1 MTERDP
7 KLKEKHWSPE
17 MELEIQRVWSEEG
30 IYRFSEDSDK
40 PKFSID
46 TPPPYAS
53 GKWHVAAAIHYSQ
66 IDMIARTMRMM
77 GYEVYFPLGID
88 RNGLPVEVETEKKYG
103 IRMFEYP
110 REEFIK
116 LCREF
121 LDEAEKDIVSICRR
135 LGISYTTQDH
145 FQTDSELWRMVTQ
158 ATFIEVWN
166 KGYVYEDLRPNVY
179 CPRCRTTLAD
189 AEIEYSELP
198 TELVYLKFR
207 VEGTEEEVTIAT
219 TRPEL
224 LPACRAVIYNPGDDR
239 YYWLRG
245 RRLVTPLGDPVP
257 VFEHPSADPEF
268 GTGLMMVCSYGDK
281 VDVQLFRELG
291 LDPKVIVNEDGTLN
305 EAAGDYS
312 GLTIR
317 EARERI
323 IGDLTARGLIEKS
336 ERITHRT
343 PVCWRCKTPLEIIPM
358 REYYLKQL
366 EFVKELERYLETV
379 KFYPEWSANY
389 WRDWL
394 KSISSDWPISRR
406 RYYATEIP
414 IWYCRNCGKP
424 VLPEPGRYYRPWKEA
439 PPFSE
444 CPHCG
449 SSSGFEGE
457 TRVFDTW
464 FDSSISPLVY
474 NGYLWN
480 DKLFK
485 KLGPSDLRPQGKDI
499 VRTWLHY
506 TFLRVHQ
513 LLGRQAFGHVWLS
526 GMGLD
531 AQGRAM
537 HKSLGNVI
545 YPWPLFEKYGADAV
559 RFFGAAEAHH
569 GSDLRISERKI
580 EGAYKFLQKLWNVAR
595 FISQFDE
602 PSGEVELQPTDFWIL
617 GMLNRSIERAL
628 KGYRN
633 FDFFDPANEVRTF
646 VWEIFAPH
654 YVELVK
660 ERAYGINSS
669 DKERDSAI
677 WTLHYVLKAIL
688 RLSAPIIPHITDYVW
703 RKIYDGSV
711 HLQSFPEV
719 REDFETDYVRLGEEL
734 MEFNSRVWK
743 MKKEANISM
752 KEPIRI
758 EIPKELAPFKEDLI
772 RLHKIVS

>member
-1 MTERDP
+1 LLEP

-17 MELEIQRVWSEEG
+17 MELQIQRIWNEER
-30 IYRFSEDSDK
+30 IYKFDPNTEK
-40 PKFSID
+40 PTFSID

-53 GKWHVAAAIHYSQ
+53 GKWHIAAAIHYSQ

-88 RNGLPVEVETEKKYG
+88 RNGLPVEVETEKRYK

-121 LDEAEKDIVSICRR
+121 LDEAEQDIVSITKR
-135 LGISYTTQDH
+135 LGISFTTEQY

-158 ATFIEVWN
+158 ATFIDAWN
-166 KGYVYEDLRPNVY
+166 KGFIYEDYRPNVY

-189 AEIEYSELP
+189 AEVEYSEIP
-198 TELVYLKFR
+198 TKLVYLRFG
-207 VEGTEEEVTIAT
+207 VEGSDEKVTIAT

-224 LPACRAVIYNPGDDR
+224 LPACRAVIYNPDDSR
-239 YYWLRG
+239 YRWLRG
-245 RRLVTPLGDPVP
+245 KRVVTPLGDIVP
-257 VFEHPSADPEF
+257 VLEHPYADPEF
-268 GTGLMMVCSYGDK
+268 GTGLVMVCSYGDK
-281 VDVQLFRELG
+281 MDVQLFRELG
-291 LDPKVIVNEDGTLN
+291 LDPRIVVDEDGLMN
-305 EAAGDYS
+305 EAAGRYK
-312 GLTIR
+312 GLTIS
-317 EARERI
+317 EARQRIVEDLEREGFLERVEDI
-323 IGDLTARGLIEKS
+323 I
-336 ERITHRT
+336 HRT

-358 REYYLKQL
+358 REYYLKQVD
-366 EFVKELERYLETV
+366 FIKELENYLNTV
-379 KFYPEWSANY
+379 RFYPEWSSNY
-389 WRDWL
+389 WREWL
-394 KSISSDWPISRR
+394 RSISSDWPISRR

-414 IWYCRNCGKP
+414 VWYCKKCGKP
-424 VLPEPGRYYRPWKEA
+424 VLPSPGRYYRPWKDE
-439 PPFSE
+439 PPFDK

-449 SSSGFEGE
+449 SSEGFEGE

-480 DKLFK
+480 DDIFK

-513 LLGRQAFGHVWLS
+513 ILGRQAFKHVWLS

-595 FISQFDE
+595 FISQFEE
-602 PSGEVELQPTDFWIL
+602 PEGRVDLQPADLWIL
-617 GMLNRSIERAL
+617 GRLNRAIERAL
-628 KGYRN
+628 NGYRN
-633 FDFFDPANEVRTF
+633 FDFFDPANEVRSF
-646 VWEIFAPH
+646 VWDVFAPH
-654 YVELVK
+654 YIELVK
-660 ERAYGINSS
+660 ERAYGIG
-669 DKERDSAI
+669 DEGEAKSAR
-677 WTLHYVLKAIL
+677 WTLHQVLRAVLK
-688 RLSAPIIPHITDYVW
+688 LSAPIIPHITDYIW
-703 RKIYDGSV
+703 RQIYGGSV
-711 HLQSFPEV
+711 HLERLPEP
-719 REDFETDYVRLGEEL
+719 RDEYYTDYLKLGEAL
-734 MEFNSRVWK
+734 MEFNSSVWR
-743 MKKEANISM
+743 MRKEKNLSM
-752 KEPIRI
+752 REPIKV
-758 EIPKELAPFKEDLI
+758 EIPEELSPFKSDLV
-772 RLHKIVS
+772 RLHKISD